1 MARLFKKLFSQT
13 SDLLNKE
20 YPEEAGT
27 DFSLE
32 LNKTFKAVGGTD
44 LKLGV
49 TKPATGTAVKVVIEP
64 SGKVPEKNIDIA
76 AKFSTEG
83 KHEGTI
89 TLTNLLDNR
98 AKVTVKEAFKGAFN
112 NYSVEVGG
120 EFVDQNVAVNGTVNF
135 SGENLI
141 GTVAAK
147 GAIVLVKD
155 SLAAGAEVSVEKE
168 NDSDLVVKSTSVKVE
183 VKGNTNVAS
192 FESVFSKNQYVKLG
206 YHQKVNNKLQGAA
219 DFKISP
225 SDDALNSEAR
235 LGFINAINDTTTL
248 RTRLTV
254 NNTSTSRV
262 AFVYTQKYQNNFEL
276 ALGANLNTNQLFGAS
291 VDAKDA
297 HQFKVQLSLD

>member
-32 LNKTFKAVGGTD
+32 LNKTFKAVGGSD

-49 TKPATGTAVKVVIEP
+49 TKPATGTAVKVVVEP
-64 SGKVPEKNIDIA
+64 SFKVPEKNLEVS

-83 KHEGTI
+83 KHEGTA
-89 TLTNLLDNR
+89 TFTNLLDNR
-98 AKVTVKEAFKGAFN
+98 AKVSVKESFKGALN
-112 NYSVEVGG
+112 NYSVELGG
-120 EFVDQNVAVNGTVNF
+120 EFVDKNVAVNGTINF

-147 GAIVLVKD
+147 GAVVLVKD
-155 SLAAGAEVSVEKE
+155 SLTFGAEVSVEKAS
-168 NDSDLVVKSTSVKVE
+168 DDDLVVKSTTLRTE
-183 VKGNTNVAS
+183 LKGNNNVAS
-192 FESVFSKNQYVKLG
+192 FESVLAKNRTIKFG
-206 YHQKVNNKLQGAA
+206 YHQKVNDQLQGAA
-219 DFKISP
+219 DFKITA
-225 SDDALNSEAR
+225 DDDDLSSEAR
-235 LGFINAINDTTTL
+235 VGFINAVDTNTTL

-254 NNTSTSRV
+254 NNTASSRV
-262 AFVYTQKYQNNFEL
+262 AFVYTKKYENDFEL

-291 VDAKDA
+291 VDSKDA